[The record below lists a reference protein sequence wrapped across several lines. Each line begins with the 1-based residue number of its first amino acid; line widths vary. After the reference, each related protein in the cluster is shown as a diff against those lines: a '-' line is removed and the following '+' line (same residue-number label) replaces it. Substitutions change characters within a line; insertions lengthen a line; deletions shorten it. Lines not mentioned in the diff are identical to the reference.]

1 VSYRYTEVLVAF
13 LACVLCTG
21 RDYPTPKQI
30 RNILKPEAS
39 GIAVKW
45 YDLGMQLLDDD
56 DGPGVLNVIKADYHN
71 DNNTCCNEMFM
82 KWLQIKPDATW
93 KQLVSALTKIGMNSI
108 AADLKKKLNFGKHIF
123 MPYLQTQYYYC
134 IRVYFCIPKY
144 VCHVINHLLHTC
156 LFVHCT
162 YFERYKQYMTWSEEM
177 AVLKI
182 QCVVTPTKFSHI
194 LH

>member
-1 VSYRYTEVLVAF
+1 MCLIVAF

-21 RDYPTPKQI
+21 GDYPTPKQI

-45 YDLGMQLLDDD
+45 YDLGIQLLDDD

-71 DNNTCCNEMFM
+71 DNTTCCNQMFM

-93 KQLVSALTKIGMNSI
+93 KQLVSALIKIGMNSI

-123 MPYLQTQYYYC
+123 IVNYYYSV
-134 IRVYFCIPKY
+134 RVYLCISKY
-144 VCHVINHLLHTC
+144 VCHDHVIKHRLHTC
-156 LFVHCT
+156 MYTVHT
-162 YFERYKQYMTWSEEM
+162 
-177 AVLKI
+177 
-182 QCVVTPTKFSHI
+182 
-194 LH
+194 